1 MMGEPEES
9 FVAEE
14 SFGAEQSYVDGV
26 DEDRRDPSASNSF
39 RRSIFSVPVTVTVS
53 IGQQRMS
60 VQELLALRAESI
72 VPLAAHIDDPVDLVV
87 EDKVI
92 AKGELIETDEGGL
105 AIKITEIQEQ
115 TDD

>member
-1 MMGEPEES
+1 MMGEPERSFEADES
-9 FVAEE
+9 LEP
-14 SFGAEQSYVDGV
+14 EQTYVEGV
-26 DEDRRDPSASNSF
+26 DADRRDPSASNSY

-60 VQELLALRAESI
+60 VSELLALRAESI
-72 VPLAAHIDDPVDLVV
+72 VPLTAHIDDPVDLIV

-92 AKGELIETDEGGL
+92 AKGELIETDEGSL

-115 TDD
+115 ADD